1 MYQSTFTRV
10 FAFFTALMMLLITPG
25 AFGQDTIPD
34 TGYGGM
40 EFRNL
45 TPAFVSGRISD
56 FAVNPENHSEYYV
69 AVASGHIWKTV
80 NNGTSFKP
88 VFDNY
93 SVYSIGC
100 LAMDPNNSNVIWA
113 GTGEN
118 NHQRSVSYGDGVYK
132 SVDAGKS
139 WKNMGLKESMQIG
152 MIAIDPRNS
161 DVVYV
166 AAEGSV
172 WGPGGERGLYK
183 SIDGG
188 ESWEKIF
195 EVSEQTGVNNVVLSP
210 DNPDIL
216 YITTE
221 QRRRRTQMRIG
232 GGPES
237 NVYKSTDSGNS
248 FRKLSSGIPSV
259 HKGGMG
265 IAVSPV
271 DPEVVYLMVE
281 AAMDRG
287 GFFKSTDRGESFVKM
302 SDYNTSGQYY
312 GEIFCD
318 PVDVNTVYATE
329 TYSKYTV
336 DGGKTW
342 KSMGNNH
349 RHVDDH
355 ALWVDPYDTNHYLIG
370 GDGGVYETF
379 DRGKHFIHKT
389 NLPVTQFYKVG
400 VDNAEP
406 FYHVYG
412 GTQDNSSLGAPS
424 NSLYSDGISRCEWVI
439 TLGGDG
445 FWQAVDP
452 QDPNI
457 VYSEYQYGNLYRHD
471 KQSGEITN
479 IKPRERAGEKMYKWN
494 WNTPMIISKH
504 SRTRLFMAANK
515 VFKSEDR
522 GNTWEVISDDITA
535 GIPRDT
541 WPVMDHFWSV
551 DAVAKNVST
560 SLYGTAVAMAESP
573 LNENILFVGT
583 DDGMV
588 NISEDMGKTWRKIEN
603 FPGVPKH
610 TYVSDI
616 IASKFDEKTF
626 YVSFDN
632 RKHNDL
638 KPYILKSSDLG
649 TSWTNLSA
657 NLPENGPVHAL
668 EQDFKAA
675 SLMFAGTEFGV
686 YFSIDEG
693 VNWVQLKSGIPTI
706 SVKDI
711 ALQERENDLV
721 LATFGRGFYIL
732 DNYAPLRELK
742 PSLFEEDAHL
752 FDVKDALQYFPKSRG
767 GYGFGSMPHHSKN
780 RTYGAVFTYYL
791 KEVPQTEQ
799 QQRRKNEKELFKN
812 KERIPIPSVREL
824 IAEEKELIPHL
835 QFVIR
840 DDKGE
845 VVRILKRKA
854 KKGIN
859 REAWNLKYASSNP
872 QRGGQDEFDPLKGPY
887 DAMPVLP
894 GKYEVELSLIT
905 QDSSVVLAEPKTFSV
920 EKLNNV
926 TLPAEDMED
935 LLAFSQEV
943 DELSRVIQGARRLT
957 DELETKLVQIKQSI
971 HADPK
976 ASAELLSAV
985 DKSLDD
991 LADIQWRF
999 QGQIPPASYEER
1011 IPDQV
1016 PINDRLS
1023 ALQSVH
1029 ARSSSMVTGT
1039 QRMVYEI
1046 LESELPPLL
1055 DRLDKIANK
1064 DLPEIEIML
1073 DAIKAPWTPGRVPK
1087 WKK

>member
-1 MYQSTFTRV
+1 M
-10 FAFFTALMMLLITPG
+10 AFLLSLTSL
-25 AFGQDTIPD
+25 FGQDTIPEK
-34 TGYGGM
+34 GYGGLK
-40 EFRNL
+40 FRNI

-56 FAVNPENHSEYYV
+56 FAVNPENPSEYFV
-69 AVASGHIWKTV
+69 SVASGHIWKTE
-80 NNGTSFKP
+80 NNGTTYQP

-93 SVYSIGC
+93 SVYSVAC
-100 LAMDPNNSNVIWA
+100 LAMDPNNYNVIWA
-113 GTGEN
+113 GSGEN

-132 SVDAGKS
+132 SVDGGKS
-139 WKNMGLKESMQIG
+139 WKNMGLKESMHIG
-152 MIAIDPRNS
+152 MIAIDPRDS
-161 DVVYV
+161 EVVYV

-183 SIDGG
+183 TVDGG
-188 ESWEKIF
+188 ENWEKIF
-195 EVSEQTGVNNVVLSP
+195 EVSEHTGVNNVVLSP
-210 DNPDIL
+210 DNPDIIYL
-216 YITTE
+216 TTE
-221 QRRRRTQMRIG
+221 QRRRRTQIRIG

-237 NVYKSTDSGNS
+237 NVYKSTDAGKS
-248 FRKLSSGIPSV
+248 FRKLTSGIPSD

-281 AAMDRG
+281 AAMGKG
-287 GFFKSTDRGESFVKM
+287 GFFRSTDRGESFVKM

-312 GEIFCD
+312 GEIYCD
-318 PVDVNTVYATE
+318 PTDVNTVYATE
-329 TYSKYTV
+329 TRSRYTV

-342 KSMGNNH
+342 TRMGNNH

-355 ALWVDPYDTNHYLIG
+355 ALWVDPKDTHHYLIG

-389 NLPVTQFYKVG
+389 NLPITQFYKVG

-406 FYHVYG
+406 FYHLYG

-424 NSLYSDGISRCEWVI
+424 NSLYSDGVSREEWTI

-452 QDPNI
+452 EDPNI

-471 KQSGEITN
+471 KKSGEITS
-479 IKPRERAGEKMYKWN
+479 IKPMEREGEEMYKWN
-494 WNTPMIISKH
+494 WNTPMILSKH
-504 SRTRLFMAANK
+504 ANTRLYMAANK
-515 VFKSEDR
+515 LFKSEDR
-522 GNTWEVISDDITA
+522 GNNWEVISNDLTA

-541 WPVMDHFWSV
+541 WPVMDHYWSV

-560 SLYGTAVAMAESP
+560 SLYGTAVAIAESP
-573 LNENILFVGT
+573 LNENIILVGT
-583 DDGMV
+583 DDGML
-588 NISEDMGKTWRKIEN
+588 NITEDMGKSWRKIEN
-603 FPGVPKH
+603 FPEVPKH

-616 IASKFDEKTF
+616 IASKYDEKTF
-626 YVSFDN
+626 YISFDN

-638 KPYILKSSDLG
+638 KPYILKSADLG
-649 TSWTNLSA
+649 VSWTNLSA
-657 NLPENGPVHAL
+657 AFPENGSVHAL
-668 EQDFKAA
+668 EQDFKEA
-675 SLMFAGTEFGV
+675 SLLFAGTEFGV
-686 YFSIDEG
+686 YFSKDEG
-693 VNWVQLKSGIPTI
+693 EHWIPLKSGIPTI
-706 SVKDI
+706 AVKDI

-732 DNYAPLRELK
+732 DNYAPLREID
-742 PSLFEEDAHL
+742 PELFDKDAHL
-752 FDVKDALQYFPKSRG
+752 FEVKDALQYFQKSRG
-767 GYGFGSMPHHSKN
+767 GYGFGSMPYHSQN

-791 KEVPQTEQ
+791 KEVPKTEQ
-799 QQRRKNEKELFKN
+799 ELRRGKEKELFEN

-824 IAEEKELIPHL
+824 LEEEKEVKPHL
-835 QFVIR
+835 KFVIT

-845 VVRILKRKA
+845 VIRILKRKP

-859 REAWNLKYASSNP
+859 REAWNLKYASANP
-872 QRGGQDEFDPLKGPY
+872 QRGGQDEFDPFKGPN

-894 GKYEVELSLIT
+894 GKYQVEMYLVT
-905 QDSSVVLAEPKTFSV
+905 KDSTLALGESRSFAV

-926 TLPAEDMED
+926 TLPAENKEE
-935 LLAFSQEV
+935 LLVFSKEV
-943 DELSRVIQGARRLT
+943 DELSRVIRGARRLT
-957 DELETKLVQIKQSI
+957 TELEENLIQIKQSI
-971 HADPK
+971 HTNPK
-976 ASAELLSAV
+976 ASAELMSAI
-985 DKSLDD
+985 DQSLNE
-991 LADIQWRF
+991 LADIKWRF

-1029 ARSSSMVTGT
+1029 SRSSSTVTGT
-1039 QRMVYEI
+1039 QRMVYDI
-1046 LESELPPLL
+1046 LANELPPLL
-1055 DRLDKIANK
+1055 ERLDKVANK